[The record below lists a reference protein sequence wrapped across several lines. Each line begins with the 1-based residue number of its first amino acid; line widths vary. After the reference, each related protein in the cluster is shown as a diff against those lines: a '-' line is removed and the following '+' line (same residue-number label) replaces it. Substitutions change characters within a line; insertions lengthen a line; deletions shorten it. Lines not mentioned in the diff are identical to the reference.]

1 MEERKVLGAKFFKQ
15 GVCVDGWKGE
25 WRQALR
31 QMIMFLTLNNN
42 LTTRILQLELK
53 VNSDRYRN

>member
-15 GVCVDGWKGE
+15 GVCVDGWKRE
-25 WRQALR
+25 LR
-31 QMIMFLTLNNN
+31 QMIMFLTSNNN